1 MNINE
6 KLFRSKEDIFD
17 FRLKSKKTYTYELA
31 RTSYKF
37 ISGYRDRY
45 ESFVTLR
52 SREMGRCKWWPRL
65 AYRG

>member
-6 KLFRSKEDIFD
+6 KLFRSKEDILD
-17 FRLKSKKTYTYELA
+17 FRLKSKNIYTYELA
-31 RTSYKF
+31 RISYKF
-37 ISGYRDRY
+37 ISGYRDIY
-45 ESFVTLR
+45 VSCKTLR